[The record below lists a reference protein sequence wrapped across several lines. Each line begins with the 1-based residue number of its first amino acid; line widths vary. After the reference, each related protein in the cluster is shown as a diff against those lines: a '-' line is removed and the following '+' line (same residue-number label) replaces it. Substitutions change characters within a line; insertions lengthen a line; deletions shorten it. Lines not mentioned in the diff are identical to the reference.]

1 MTIYRDRFRGCLLG
15 GAAGDAL
22 GAPVEGISRAEILER
37 FGPGGITRYAEAY
50 GGLGRITA
58 ATQMS
63 LFTAEGLLRAW
74 VRGCLEGHAS
84 VPEVALRAYLR
95 WFHTQNELPAGHSAG
110 AAESLARD
118 GWLIQQT
125 ALHGRRSPGST
136 CLTVL
141 EEIRPSMVD
150 DSPGEHGPHGTH
162 GLPPDILAPNNSKG
176 CSALVRNAPIGL
188 FMWLPRV
195 RQAPQHAFQL
205 GIDLAALTHGHP
217 TAQLAA
223 GALAALVLLLAD
235 GRHPGEAL
243 AETRR
248 LVERYPHH
256 TQTLHAIEQA
266 EILAGSELPH
276 AHALDELGD
285 GQAAEEVLAIAIYCL
300 LVGKSF
306 AEVILLAVNHDGHS
320 QAAGAV
326 AGNLAGARY
335 GVAAI
340 PSDWLAM
347 LELRAVISEIADD
360 LYNYRTWDLGA
371 DARNPELAAMV
382 VSKYPGR

>member
-58 ATQMS
+58 ATQMT

-84 VPEVALRAYLR
+84 VPEMAMQAYLR
-95 WFHTQNELPAGHSAG
+95 WLHTQQESPADHSAG
-110 AAESLARD
+110 AADSLGRD

-125 ALHGRRSPGST
+125 ALHSRRAPGST
-136 CLTVL
+136 CISALKLL
-141 EEIRPSMVD
+141 ERAVAD
-150 DSPGEHGPHGTH
+150 D
-162 GLPPDILAPNNSKG
+162 APRNTGRRGAHDVPTNLSALNNSKDG
-176 CSALVRNAPIGL
+176 SALVRAAPVGL

-195 RQAPQHAFQL
+195 RQTPQHAFQIA
-205 GIDLAALTHGHP
+205 IDLAALTHGHP
-217 TAQLAA
+217 TGQLAA

-235 GRHPGEAL
+235 GRAPGEAL

-248 LVERYPHH
+248 VLDRYPHH
-256 TQTLHAIEQA
+256 TDTLRAIEQA
-266 EILAGSELPH
+266 EILAGSDLPH
-276 AHALDELGD
+276 ARALDEIGE
-285 GQAAEEVLAIAIYCL
+285 GRAAEDVLAIAIYCL

-306 AEVILLAVNHDGHS
+306 AEAIMLAVNHDGDS

-326 AGNLAGARY
+326 TGNLAGARY
-335 GVAAI
+335 GTNAI
-340 PSDWLAM
+340 PADWLGL
-347 LELRAVISEIADD
+347 LELRAVINEIADD
-360 LYNYRTWDLGA
+360 LYNYRRWDLGA
-371 DARNPELAAMV
+371 DARNPALAALV
-382 VSKYPGR
+382 GSKYPGR

>member
-15 GAAGDAL
+15 GATGDAL
-22 GAPVEGISRAEILER
+22 GAPVENMSRAEILER
-37 FGPGGITRYAEAY
+37 FGPGGITHYAEAH

-95 WFHTQNELPAGHSAG
+95 WLHTQRESPAGHSAG
-110 AAESLARD
+110 AADVTAGD
-118 GWLIQQT
+118 GWLIQQA
-125 ALHGRRSPGST
+125 ALHSRRSPGGT
-136 CLTVL
+136 CLTAL
-141 EEIRPSMVD
+141 EEIRPSIID
-150 DSPGEHGPHGTH
+150 DLPGEYGSRATH
-162 GLPPDILAPNNSKG
+162 GLPPDIAAPNDSKG
-176 CSALVRNAPIGL
+176 HCVLARNAPIGL

-195 RQAPQHAFQL
+195 RQTPQHAFQL

-217 TAQLAA
+217 TGQLAA
-223 GALAALVLLLAD
+223 GALAALVLLLGD
-235 GRHPGEAL
+235 GRRPGEAL

-256 TQTLHAIEQA
+256 TETLHAIEQA
-266 EILAGSELPH
+266 EILAGSELPD
-276 AHALDELGD
+276 ARALAELGE

-306 AEVILLAVNHDGHS
+306 AEVILLAVNHDGDS
-320 QAAGAV
+320 QATGAV

-335 GVAAI
+335 GMAAI
-340 PSDWLAM
+340 PADWLAP

-360 LYNYRTWDLGA
+360 LYNYRTWDLGD